1 MINYTK
7 FSILFFSLS
16 IPIIIAVFLLNY
28 SWLILLAFILLFI
41 TGLVLGSIKIC
52 SNFYIKTICRGFAN
66 KNAISITF
74 DDGPNQNITPKILD
88 ILKENGI
95 KAFFFCIGKN
105 AEQNIELI
113 KRIDSEG
120 HIIGNHTYSHSNN
133 FDLFSSSKMKNEI
146 TKTNYTIQNI
156 INKEVKY
163 FRPPYGVT
171 NPNLAKA
178 LKKTNLITIGWSL
191 RSLDTTSKGDI
202 SNTLKRLEKI
212 KAGDIVL
219 LHDRLVEAPDILKKF
234 IEIVRNKKFEFV
246 RLDEF
251 IQSIDSVCL

>member
-1 MINYTK
+1 
-7 FSILFFSLS
+7 
-16 IPIIIAVFLLNY
+16 
-28 SWLILLAFILLFI
+28 
-41 TGLVLGSIKIC
+41 
-52 SNFYIKTICRGFAN
+52 
-66 KNAISITF
+66 
-74 DDGPNQNITPKILD
+74 
-88 ILKENGI
+88 
-95 KAFFFCIGKN
+95 
-105 AEQNIELI
+105 
-113 KRIDSEG
+113 
-120 HIIGNHTYSHSNN
+120 
-133 FDLFSSSKMKNEI
+133 MKNEI

-178 LKKTNLITIGWSL
+178 LKNTNLISIGWSL

-234 IEIVRNKKFEFV
+234 IEIVRKKKFEFV

>member
-1 MINYTK
+1 MCKGNNQTN
-7 FSILFFSLS
+7 SISL
-16 IPIIIAVFLLNY
+16 
-28 SWLILLAFILLFI
+28 
-41 TGLVLGSIKIC
+41 
-52 SNFYIKTICRGFAN
+52 
-66 KNAISITF
+66 TF
-74 DDGPNQNITPKILD
+74 DDGPNQNITPIILN

-95 KAFFFCIGKN
+95 KACFFCIGKN

-171 NPNLAKA
+171 NPNLSKA
-178 LKKTNLITIGWSL
+178 LKKTNLISIGWSL
-191 RSLDTTSKGDI
+191 RSLDTTAKGDI
-202 SNTLKRLEKI
+202 TNTLKRLEKI
-212 KAGDIVL
+212 KAGNIVL
-219 LHDRLVEAPDILKKF
+219 LHDNITEAPEILEKF
-234 IEIVRNKKFEFV
+234 ITIVRAKNLKFM
-246 RLDEF
+246 RLDEL
-251 IQSIDSVCL
+251 ISIGLM

>member
-7 FSILFFSLS
+7 YCIIFFFLS
-16 IPIIIAVFLLNY
+16 IPLIIAVFWLNY
-28 SWLILLAFILLFI
+28 SWLILLVFILLFI
-41 TGLVLGSIKIC
+41 TGLVIGSINIR
-52 SNFYIKTICRGFAN
+52 SDFYFKTMCKGN
-66 KNAISITF
+66 NQTNSISLTF
-74 DDGPNQNITPKILD
+74 DDGPNQNITPIILN

-95 KAFFFCIGKN
+95 KACFFCIGKN

-171 NPNLAKA
+171 NPNLSKA
-178 LKKTNLITIGWSL
+178 LKKTNLISIGWSL
-191 RSLDTTSKGDI
+191 RSLDTTAKGDI
-202 SNTLKRLEKI
+202 TNTLKRLEKI
-212 KAGDIVL
+212 KAGNIVL
-219 LHDRLVEAPDILKKF
+219 LHDNITEAPEILEKF
-234 IEIVRNKKFEFV
+234 ITIVRAKNLKFM
-246 RLDEF
+246 RLDEL
-251 IQSIDSVCL
+251 ISIGLM

>member
-16 IPIIIAVFLLNY
+16 IPIIIAVFWLNY

-171 NPNLAKA
+171 NPNLSKA
-178 LKKTNLITIGWSL
+178 LKNTNLISIGWSL
-191 RSLDTTSKGDI
+191 RSLDTTAKGNI
-202 SNTLKRLEKI
+202 TKTIKRLEKI
-212 KAGDIVL
+212 KAGNIVL
-219 LHDRLVEAPDILKKF
+219 LHDNITEAPEILEKF
-234 IEIVRNKKFEFV
+234 ITIVRAKNLKFM
-246 RLDEF
+246 RLDEL
-251 IQSIDSVCL
+251 ISIGLM

>member
-16 IPIIIAVFLLNY
+16 IPIIIAVFWLNY

-178 LKKTNLITIGWSL
+178 LKNTNLISIGWSL
-191 RSLDTTSKGDI
+191 RSLDTTAKGNI
-202 SNTLKRLEKI
+202 TKTIKRLEKI
-212 KAGDIVL
+212 KAGNIVL
-219 LHDRLVEAPDILKKF
+219 LHDNITEAPEILEKF
-234 IEIVRNKKFEFV
+234 ITIVRAKNLKFM
-246 RLDEF
+246 RLDEL
-251 IQSIDSVCL
+251 ISIGLM